1 MEKPYQQSTIE
12 GGFAFVTPGG
22 FVRLRLAFNG
32 RSSLSDEKRNFRL
45 AKSVRPS
52 RYELRFELDLDGW
65 TSRGHERVALTFDR
79 PSRELVLHAL
89 DLIIQRAAIA
99 GGPTMT
105 DVAYDGEAETAT
117 LPFDGEGAAGERPP
131 ALEWSGPIP
140 ASLRGP

>member
-12 GGFAFVTPGG
+12 RGFAFVTPGG
-22 FVRLRLAFNG
+22 FVRLRLAFKG

-79 PSRELVLHAL
+79 PSRELVLHSL
-89 DLIIQRAAIA
+89 DLIIERAAIA
-99 GGPTMT
+99 GGPKMT
-105 DVAYDGEAETAT
+105 DSTDDDEAKTAA
-117 LPFDGEGAAGERPP
+117 LPFACQVAGGEPVLVLA
-131 ALEWSGPIP
+131 WSGE
-140 ASLRGP
+140 L